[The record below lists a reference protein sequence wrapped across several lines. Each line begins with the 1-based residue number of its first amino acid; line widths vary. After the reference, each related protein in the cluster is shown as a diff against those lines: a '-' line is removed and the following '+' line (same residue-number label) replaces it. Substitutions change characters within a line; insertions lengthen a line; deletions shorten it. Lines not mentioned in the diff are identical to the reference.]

1 MIDYKKIYFG
11 YFLVVLISTPL
22 HSQDDE
28 CDILCRAGV
37 QPQDTSQSKP
47 KPKPEIKKNT
57 YSNSRSY
64 SSYSQSNLFIKN
76 TESTKRDI
84 TDIKNW
90 IYTNADL
97 SSAPYD
103 VDINLTSSSGTKDS
117 FSIGNLNFS
126 VIDNY
131 YETKYEIVSIG
142 SLACNGNGFGY
153 GINETRPI
161 ELMFKELEMPTL
173 PKRSEGYS
181 CEIDNI
187 ALNFDGIGGIN
198 GESRESLLY
207 DLEIEMGSRQAA
219 NIFLDL
225 FEDIDV
231 YYEAATSPPNKNVVR
246 SQIKNVLSFDNSSF
260 SVYLDADSEADI
272 SIVYKIFSEAKIFLT
287 TVVGRNLMNE
297 LANAQEVMPL
307 DVYKKIAMTVEENQY
322 EDRFDEATER
332 FVNSFED
339 LGIDFEDL
347 ENATYPGLSKIYKI
361 SIGVNWS
368 DELFRKITYAS
379 GGTIDAGLLVAKG
392 LVANKM
398 NKYEIQMLLQN
409 AGLDRNLQ
417 GLYLDYAY
425 TLYDQIFEQAAIFIN
440 NPKGLLLEL
449 EFPLGLDEQIFY
461 EIEKNP
467 MMAFNVLN
475 NMEFSITA
483 NPVFRN

>member
-11 YFLVVLISTPL
+11 YLLVVLISIPL

-37 QPQDTSQSKP
+37 QSQDIPKSKP
-47 KPKPEIKKNT
+47 KPKPEIKNNT
-57 YSNSRSY
+57 YSNQRSY
-64 SSYSQSNLFIKN
+64 SSYNQSNLFIKN
-76 TESTKRDI
+76 TESTKKDI
-84 TDIKNW
+84 ANIKNW
-90 IYTNADL
+90 IYKNADL
-97 SSAPYD
+97 SRAPYD

-117 FSIGNLNFS
+117 FRIGNLNVS

-131 YETKYEIVSIG
+131 YDEKYEMVSIG
-142 SLACNGNGFGY
+142 SLACNGNAMGY
-153 GINETRPI
+153 GVNETRAL
-161 ELMFKELEMPTL
+161 ELMFKEIEMPT
-173 PKRSEGYS
+173 PPSRTESYS
-181 CEIDNI
+181 CKIDNI
-187 ALNFDGIGGIN
+187 ALDYDGIGGIN

-207 DLEIEMGSRQAA
+207 DLEREMGSGQAA
-219 NIFLDL
+219 NIVLDL

-231 YYEAATSPPNKNVVR
+231 YFEGLYSYDKNVWR
-246 SQIKNVLSFDNSSF
+246 SQQENVLSFGNSSF
-260 SVYLDADSEADI
+260 SLYVDADYEMDMSIFYDI
-272 SIVYKIFSEAKIFLT
+272 IPEAKIFLT

-297 LANAQEVMPL
+297 LANAQEVLPL
-307 DVYKKIAMTVEENQY
+307 DVYKKIAMTVAENQY
-322 EDRFDEATER
+322 DDRFDEASER
-332 FVNSFED
+332 FMNRVED
-339 LGIDFEDL
+339 LGIDL
-347 ENATYPGLSKIYKI
+347 ESETYPGDSKIYKI

-368 DELFRKITYAS
+368 DELFRRITYAS
-379 GGTIDAGLLVAKG
+379 GGTIDAALLVAKG

-467 MMAFNVLN
+467 MMGFNVLN

>member
-84 TDIKNW
+84 ADIKNW
-90 IYTNADL
+90 VYKNADL

-103 VDINLTSSSGTKDS
+103 VDINLTSSSGTKES
-117 FSIGNLNFS
+117 NRIGNLNIS

-131 YETKYEIVSIG
+131 YDTRHGIVSIG
-142 SLACNGNGFGY
+142 SLACNGTAFGY
-153 GINETRPI
+153 GINETRPF
-161 ELMFKELEMPTL
+161 ELMFKELQMPTL
-173 PKRSEGYS
+173 PKRSDNYS
-181 CEIDNI
+181 CKIDNI
-187 ALNFDGIGGIN
+187 AVDFDGIGGMN
-198 GESRESLLY
+198 GESRESLVY
-207 DLEIEMGSRQAA
+207 ELERGMGSRQAA
-219 NIFLDL
+219 NIVLDL
-225 FEDIDV
+225 FEDIDA
-231 YYEAATSPPNKNVVR
+231 YYEGVFSYNKNLAR
-246 SQIKNVLSFDNSSF
+246 SQQKNIISFDNSSF
-260 SVYLDADSEADI
+260 SMYFDFDTEADL
-272 SIVYKIFSEAKIFLT
+272 SILYEFFSEAKVFLT

-307 DVYKKIAMTVEENQY
+307 DVYKTIAMKVEENQY
-322 EDRFDEATER
+322 EDRFDEAIER

-339 LGIDFEDL
+339 LGIDL
-347 ENATYPGLSKIYKI
+347 ENIENGAYPGLNKIYKM